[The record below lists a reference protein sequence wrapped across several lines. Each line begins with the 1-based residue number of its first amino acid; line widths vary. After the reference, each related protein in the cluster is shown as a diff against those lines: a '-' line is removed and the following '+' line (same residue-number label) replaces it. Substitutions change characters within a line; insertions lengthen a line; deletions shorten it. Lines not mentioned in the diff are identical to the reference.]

1 MQSTRCT
8 HTSFYSSNSQCY
20 TILEIYSFNSL
31 QNILNLLPFLLN
43 KYSFHC
49 IQVCFFLLQI
59 HFLKNNLAY
68 IALKHN
74 FCDILHSSSLTYLPH
89 WEAVRIIGLCFEV
102 TSSHYCNSVFWHQKS
117 LTFLTSTSLPHDLI
131 ITFLPFPALWALWLL
146 QDPMRA
152 PRPRFHS
159 STTTFAGSARV
170 WQSSIA
176 AFAARHWWMAGTHS
190 WAQKAPALP
199 STWHTKFN
207 MVNSLSHKTS
217 AFSLPPKKGFT
228 ITYTK
233 MIAFQI
239 SGRKGRVQRYTW
251 AWSCSTLTFYHSS
264 MALHQNTTKLSKIV
278 ISMSF
283 SWFTRICWTP

>member
-1 MQSTRCT
+1 MLHNTWDIQFQQSPEHIKSITLSFKQEQFSL
-8 HTSFYSSNSQCY
+8 HT
-20 TILEIYSFNSL
+20 I
-31 QNILNLLPFLLN
+31 
-43 KYSFHC
+43 
-49 IQVCFFLLQI
+49 FFLLWI

-74 FCDILHSSSLTYLPH
+74 FCDSLHSSSLTYLPH

-159 STTTFAGSARV
+159 STTTFAGSARYR
-170 WQSSIA
+170 QSSIA
-176 AFAARHWWMAGTHS
+176 ALQPVTAEWQARTAELRQHQLSQAHGI
-190 WAQKAPALP
+190 QN
-199 STWHTKFN
+199 STWLT
-207 MVNSLSHKTS
+207 VLSHKPS
-217 AFSLPPKKGFT
+217 AFSLAPKNGFT
-228 ITYTK
+228 ITYAK

-239 SGRKGRVQRYTW
+239 GGRKGRVQRYTW
-251 AWSCSTLTFYHSS
+251 AWSCSTLTSYHTS
-264 MALHQNTTKLSKIV
+264 MALHQNIT
-278 ISMSF
+278 
-283 SWFTRICWTP
+283 

>member
-1 MQSTRCT
+1 MH
-8 HTSFYSSNSQCY
+8 HTFFYSSNSQCY

-49 IQVCFFLLQI
+49 IQFFLLRI

-159 STTTFAGSARV
+159 STTTCAGSARV
-170 WQSSIA
+170 PTEQHCSS
-176 AFAARHWWMAGTHS
+176 AARHCWMAGTHS
-190 WAQKAPALP
+190 WAQTAPALP

-207 MVNSLSHKTS
+207 MVNSSVTQTLSL
-217 AFSLPPKKGFT
+217 LPTTQKWIYNDLHENDCFPNWWEKR
-228 ITYTK
+228 
-233 MIAFQI
+233 Q
-239 SGRKGRVQRYTW
+239 
-251 AWSCSTLTFYHSS
+251 SS
-264 MALHQNTTKLSKIV
+264 EIHLGMVL
-278 ISMSF
+278 
-283 SWFTRICWTP
+283 